1 MTPIA
6 ALENHARALN
16 EALEDCRG
24 YTADDFRRV
33 CYARMCECLGIP
45 LRDQGL
51 VLKLSKRRGIG
62 EVRRLV
68 HAAGERINLP
78 TTTLTTFM
86 ETLDYLAEL
95 EEAGIR

>member
-6 ALENHARALN
+6 ALEAHARAVN
-16 EALEDCRG
+16 ESLEDCHG

-33 CYARMCECLGIP
+33 SYARMCECLGIP

-51 VLKLSKRRGIG
+51 ALRTARRRTIR
-62 EVRRLV
+62 EVRHLV
-68 HAAGERINLP
+68 HAAGERIHLP
-78 TTTLTTFM
+78 ATTLQTFM

>member
-51 VLKLSKRRGIG
+51 VLKLSKRRGSARCG
-62 EVRRLV
+62 GWCTRR
-68 HAAGERINLP
+68 ASGSTCR
-78 TTTLTTFM
+78 
-86 ETLDYLAEL
+86 
-95 EEAGIR
+95 RRR